1 LSNARASPMIFGMG
15 KYGWHGTQILNLAR
29 RIVQAGKLLLLALLL
44 IGLVAPEWPAF
55 GGERY
60 RLQTIVQQ
68 RQFDYLVWEAQALAE
83 KGRALLVG
91 YQRYL
96 DEPARKQL
104 VLDYLVDVEAA
115 RRLEAEIE
123 RAYADPTLSDPI
135 AATRGLQ
142 SELRSLR
149 AGLQAR
155 QWLVEVIVQEQVGAV
170 LAEEGFA
177 VLGMTWPPVLMH
189 VTQLPRLL
197 VVSPRDRIERAYAIS
212 LQPQLTTPVHEE
224 METAVTDHL
233 NLSALVVPLGGVGLY
248 PSMILETSSIYRLVE
263 VVAHEWA
270 HNWLTLKPLGI
281 RYEAS
286 PALRIIN
293 ETVASIIDVE
303 IADLVM
309 ARYYPEFA
317 RQPSPPL
324 AAPSDADPPRF
335 DFRAAMAATRI
346 RVDELLA
353 AGEIEAAEAYMEAR
367 RQLFLANG
375 YNIRKLNQ
383 AYFAFYGAYA
393 AEPGATGADP
403 IGPMLRD
410 IRAQSPSLR
419 AFMDTVAVIRSE
431 ADLTALHARLP

>member
-1 LSNARASPMIFGMG
+1 MIFGMG

-44 IGLVAPEWPAF
+44 IGLIAPEWPAF
-55 GGERY
+55 GGKRY

-68 RQFDYLVWEAQALAE
+68 RQYDYLVWEMRRRWLRRGARCWSDTSAIWTSQRV
-83 KGRALLVG
+83 KNSCSTTWWTFRRRASL
-91 YQRYL
+91 R
-96 DEPARKQL
+96 
-104 VLDYLVDVEAA
+104 
-115 RRLEAEIE
+115 RRLSALT
-123 RAYADPTLSDPI
+123 PTPRS
-135 AATRGLQ
+135 ATRSRPRVVCKASCAACGPACKSGSGWWKL
-142 SELRSLR
+142 
-149 AGLQAR
+149 
-155 QWLVEVIVQEQVGAV
+155 IVQEQVGAV

-393 AEPGATGADP
+393 AEPGATGDRPDRADAARYP
-403 IGPMLRD
+403 
-410 IRAQSPSLR
+410 RAKPLP
-419 AFMDTVAVIRSE
+419 T
-431 ADLTALHARLP
+431 RLYGHGGGHSQRG